1 MMFVPSL
8 YICNKKLFLKKN
20 YVVHCNLEKKK
31 NKINERCIHKGLG
44 SRKEIQ

>member
-8 YICNKKLFLKKN
+8 YICNKKLCCTLQSG
-20 YVVHCNLEKKK
+20 KKK